1 MVGRLGESITKEAIL
16 DFILKEVSHL
26 SGKVKGERYFR
37 HRIKAG
43 AKAEVRRGAA
53 KAREMVK
60 DLVQQK
66 QRRRGRGGE
75 VDGDH

>member
-26 SGKVKGERYFR
+26 SSKVTGERYFR

-43 AKAEVRRGAA
+43 AKAEG
-53 KAREMVK
+53 EES
-60 DLVQQK
+60 
-66 QRRRGRGGE
+66 GRKGQGNGKRFASAE
-75 VDGDH
+75 AETEGKGRHGDH

>member
-1 MVGRLGESITKEAIL
+1 MWWEDRESITKEAIL

-43 AKAEVRRGAA
+43 AKAEGEERSRKSQGNGKRFGSAEA
-53 KAREMVK
+53 ETEGK
-60 DLVQQK
+60 
-66 QRRRGRGGE
+66 GRH
-75 VDGDH
+75 GDH